1 MIATYERIIERLSH
15 KSKHQIAL
23 TSKIFDWTL
32 CVRRP
37 LELDELR
44 EAIAVDLSDSSLERS
59 KIAAETDG
67 KRFLQDCGNLV
78 RFDEDDRTVRFTH
91 HTVAA
96 FLERRERNRK
106 ESENFVGGICVT
118 YLQFADFEAQIALT
132 NKTPI
137 IRAEI
142 PNQSAFLSIPRLLS
156 ISNGVYDFLVGIYR
170 QKTRALPTVDYTELL
185 KKYERKPLHP
195 NFEQRFS
202 LLSYIRENWIWHTM
216 SYDKSFAIKWDQFN
230 DLALYKNL
238 LLESRPWG
246 VSQQPSNLP
255 HLSFSFGLSKT
266 PTYLCL
272 TCSRNLSHSSLIS
285 TF

>member
-1 MIATYERIIERLSH
+1 VQYDS
-15 KSKHQIAL
+15 L
-23 TSKIFDWTL
+23 TTLLQPFLRDVRGTVKKAKIMWGYL
-32 CVRRP
+32 CDISTVRR
-37 LELDELR
+37 LR
-44 EAIAVDLSDSSLERS
+44 
-59 KIAAETDG
+59 G
-67 KRFLQDCGNLV
+67 PN
-78 RFDEDDRTVRFTH
+78 
-91 HTVAA
+91 
-96 FLERRERNRK
+96 
-106 ESENFVGGICVT
+106 
-118 YLQFADFEAQIALT
+118 ALT

-216 SYDKSFAIKWDQFN
+216 SYDKSFAKKWDQFK

-238 LLESRPWG
+238 LFESRPWG

-255 HLSFSFGLSKT
+255 HLRLFVWAVENSHIPLLDLLKELESFKPYIDFLGLFDESTTPLGDAVMRKT
-266 PTYLCL
+266 RMLF
-272 TCSRNLSHSSLIS
+272 LS
-285 TF
+285 